1 MLEKGWNY
9 VTITLN
15 DYLEAVEELG
25 DVDELLVRVVA
36 GIPNRYFYRQHIDS
50 NRCQL
55 MRQEMNQL
63 FQKLSFYAYKN
74 DYRTRQSLQKLQKI
88 YSDYLEACAWQ
99 DKSDLILDYLYLD
112 QETKLDFLYDC
123 ISQYRLFNHLLSD
136 VADYMR
142 QRQFDYRG
150 YDEQVCK

>member
-36 GIPNRYFYRQHIDS
+36 GIPNRYFYSQHIHLK
-50 NRCQL
+50 RCQL
-55 MRQEMNQL
+55 MRQGMNQL
-63 FQKLSFYAYKN
+63 LQKLRSYAYKN
-74 DYRTRQSLQKLQKI
+74 DYRTRQSFQKLQQT
-88 YSDYLEACAWQ
+88 YCDYLEACAWQ

-123 ISQYRLFNHLLSD
+123 ISQYRLLNHLLGD

-150 YDEQVCK
+150 

>member
-1 MLEKGWNY
+1 MDKKK
-9 VTITLN
+9 ITLN

-63 FQKLSFYAYKN
+63 FQKLRSYAYKN
-74 DYRTRQSLQKLQKI
+74 DYRTRQSFQKLQKI

-123 ISQYRLFNHLLSD
+123 ISQYRLLNHLLGD